1 MNEEGGF
8 PILPFVVG
16 ALILGYFGLEIN
28 RRRKKLRAIFN
39 VIDKREST
47 IAKVLEQMVE
57 IGELKPFAWGD
68 QV

>member
-8 PILPFVVG
+8 PILPTIVG

-39 VIDKREST
+39 VIEERESP
-47 IAKVLEQMVE
+47 IAEVLEQMVE
-57 IGELKPFAWGD
+57 AGELKPLT
-68 QV
+68 

>member
-8 PILPFVVG
+8 PILSFVVG
-16 ALILGYFGLEIN
+16 ALILGYLGLEIN

>member
-8 PILPFVVG
+8 PILPAVIA
-16 ALILGYFGLEIN
+16 ALVLGYFGLEIN

-39 VIDKREST
+39 VIDTRESA
-47 IAKVLEQMVE
+47 IAEALEQMVE
-57 IGELKPFAWGD
+57 NGELKPFAWGE

>member
-8 PILPFVVG
+8 PIIPLLVG
-16 ALILGYFGLEIN
+16 ALILGYFGLEVN
-28 RRRKKLRAIFN
+28 RRRKKLREIFN
-39 VIDKREST
+39 VIDKRESPLT
-47 IAKVLEQMVE
+47 EVLEQMVE

>member
-8 PILPFVVG
+8 PILPLVVG

-47 IAKVLEQMVE
+47 IAQVLEEMVE
-57 IGELKPFAWGD
+57 IGELKPFA
-68 QV
+68 

>member
-1 MNEEGGF
+1 MNEKGGF

>member
-8 PILPFVVG
+8 PILPFVIG

-39 VIDKREST
+39 VIDKHESA
-47 IAKVLEQMVE
+47 IAEVLEQMVE

>member
-16 ALILGYFGLEIN
+16 ALILGYFGLEVH
-28 RRRKKLRAIFN
+28 RRRNKLRSIFN
-39 VIDKREST
+39 VIEKGESP
-47 IAKVLEQMVE
+47 IAEVLEQMIE
-57 IGELKPFAWGD
+57 IGELKPSIWGD

>member
-8 PILPFVVG
+8 PLIPFLAG

-39 VIDKREST
+39 VVGES
-47 IAKVLEQMVE
+47 AVAEVLEQMVQ
-57 IGELKPFAWGD
+57 IGELKPVA
-68 QV
+68 

>member
-8 PILPFVVG
+8 PILPAVIA

-39 VIDKREST
+39 VIDTRESA
-47 IAKVLEQMVE
+47 IAEVLEQMVE
-57 IGELKPFAWGD
+57 NGELKPFAWGD

>member
-16 ALILGYFGLEIN
+16 ALILGYFGLEVN

-39 VIDKREST
+39 VIDKRESA
-47 IAKVLEQMVE
+47 IAEVLEQMVE

>member
-39 VIDKREST
+39 VIDKRETT

-57 IGELKPFAWGD
+57 IGELKPFAWRD

>member
-39 VIDKREST
+39 VIDKRETT

-57 IGELKPFAWGD
+57 IGELKPLAWGH

>member
-68 QV
+68 RV

>member
-16 ALILGYFGLEIN
+16 ALILGYFGLEVH
-28 RRRKKLRAIFN
+28 RRRKKLRSIFN
-39 VIDKREST
+39 VIEKGESP
-47 IAKVLEQMVE
+47 IAEVLEQMIE
-57 IGELKPFAWGD
+57 IGELKPSIWGD

>member
-8 PILPFVVG
+8 PLIPFLAG

-39 VIDKREST
+39 VVGKSES
-47 IAKVLEQMVE
+47 AVAEVLEQMVQ
-57 IGELKPFAWGD
+57 IGELKPVA
-68 QV
+68 

>member
-1 MNEEGGF
+1 
-8 PILPFVVG
+8 
-16 ALILGYFGLEIN
+16 
-28 RRRKKLRAIFN
+28 LRAIFN